1 MARDQEWHVNQGDAA
16 DAPDVTSAPPVNVL
30 AKRDFHV
37 RQDRERQEEPRMGRR
52 HTFTQAAVTRAVK
65 GAVAAGL
72 EPSRVEI
79 APDGR
84 IILTLTKMSPAAE
97 SDAAVENWFAQ
108 S

>member
-1 MARDQEWHVNQGDAA
+1 MG
-16 DAPDVTSAPPVNVL
+16 
-30 AKRDFHV
+30 KRHI
-37 RQDRERQEEPRMGRR
+37 
-52 HTFTQAAVTRAVK
+52 FTQAAVTRAVR

-84 IILTLTKMSPAAE
+84 IILTLTKLSPAAE